1 MVDAEEKTHG
11 NNVGSQE
18 QKRQLTSNEN
28 IINYCL

>member
-1 MVDAEEKTHG
+1 MVDAEEKANG

-28 IINYCL
+28 MINYCL